1 MKKLIPIILKVI
13 PRKYLIRLSYVFMRI
28 SALFYKGNN
37 VECPVCSS
45 RFRKFLPYGHN
56 IIREN
61 VLCPKCLSL
70 ERHRLLW
77 LFLKNKTN
85 FFTAKLK
92 VLHVAPEQCFYSRFK
107 KLENLDYITADME
120 SPIANVRLDIQR
132 MPFND
137 NVFDVVICN
146 HVLEHVENDCKAM
159 AEILRVMKKGGFAVM
174 HVPMNLNMD
183 NTYED
188 PSITSP
194 KEREKHFRQKDHYR
208 LYGRDFPERVKK
220 AGFKITEGNYTDELS
235 RQTTERFRLIKKEL
249 MYAYRK

>member
-1 MKKLIPIILKVI
+1 
-13 PRKYLIRLSYVFMRI
+13 MRI

-220 AGFKITEGNYTDELS
+220 AGFKITEVNYTDELS